1 VNCEEED
8 AAHELT
14 CRWCA
19 GVEEDEDDGF
29 DSVKATVVT
38 IVLVKNI

>member
-1 VNCEEED
+1 VNCEEEEEDD

-29 DSVKATVVT
+29 DYVVT
-38 IVLVKNI
+38 IVNVKNI